1 MSKVQDNI
9 AIRKRAQIAK
19 ANKVMFIS
27 VAIASAVLSLS
38 VVCSYF
44 LIQKLVFNEKILSE
58 KQHTV
63 STLYNDN
70 SVINQL
76 TNNIRALNSNQSLIS
91 NQTETDGQPIQ
102 VILDALPS
110 SSNSLALGASLQS
123 SKLLLGVSGLN
134 VESLSMNDTSA
145 NNSTT
150 VTSVASSSS
159 ANSIG
164 FSFTVTATDNKSFYD
179 ALVKL
184 ENSIRIINIQ
194 TIDIQAG
201 STTNTMTVNGVA
213 YYQPSKTLNLYNKV
227 VKP

>member
-1 MSKVQDNI
+1 MSKTQDNI

-58 KQHTV
+58 KQHTI

-70 SVINQL
+70 SVVNQL

-91 NQTETDGQPIQ
+91 NQTSTDDQPIQ
-102 VILDALPS
+102 VVLDALPS

-123 SKLLLGVSGLN
+123 DKLLLGVSGLN
-134 VESLSMNDTSA
+134 IESLSMNDTSA
-145 NNSTT
+145 SNSTT
-150 VTSVASSSS
+150 ETNTSSLST

-164 FSFTVTATDNKSFYD
+164 FSFTVTAADNKSFYD

-184 ENSIRIINIQ
+184 ESSIRIINIQ

-201 STTNTMTVNGVA
+201 STTNTMTVNGIA
-213 YYQPSKTLNLYNKV
+213 YYQPTKTLTLYNKV